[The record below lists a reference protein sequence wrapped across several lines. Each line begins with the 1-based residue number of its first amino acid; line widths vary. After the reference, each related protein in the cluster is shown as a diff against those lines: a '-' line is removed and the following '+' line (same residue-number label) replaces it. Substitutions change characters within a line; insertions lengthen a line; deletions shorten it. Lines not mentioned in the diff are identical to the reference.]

1 MTQGRQPGVCAITSS
16 DRGSNEHTHT
26 QRENGAQPHTIIYC
40 QRMVEKWKGIK
51 QGLSTETPG
60 LRKCHWHQ
68 AVDCQ
73 TMECGQLQSI
83 TLAHRAPRHWQHVWP
98 SHSPRTYSTES
109 SSHFHD
115 LTLGLP
121 SQNMFASRSLMSG
134 DEQPGTQASS
144 RLYIYFLN
152 KRKFNLANII
162 GAYSSGNESH

>member
-83 TLAHRAPRHWQHVWP
+83 TLAPRAPRHCRHVWP

-109 SSHFHD
+109 SSRLHD

-144 RLYIYFLN
+144 RLYIYLIKEN
-152 KRKFNLANII
+152 STLQI
-162 GAYSSGNESH
+162 